1 MSGVVLRIFLGAD
14 FRCQHDGLI
23 KIAADNGLNIKNLKP
38 GKHVVFINAKRDR
51 IKMFSPGG
59 VLSYARLENG
69 RVNLEALQSIP
80 KAFDGD
86 LSFAYDKALTK
97 IIREKLHLE
106 Q

>member
-1 MSGVVLRIFLGAD
+1 MAEEEKIAELIANVDAEREEI
-14 FRCQHDGLI
+14 GLI
-23 KIAADNGLNIKNLKP
+23 NACKKYKIKP